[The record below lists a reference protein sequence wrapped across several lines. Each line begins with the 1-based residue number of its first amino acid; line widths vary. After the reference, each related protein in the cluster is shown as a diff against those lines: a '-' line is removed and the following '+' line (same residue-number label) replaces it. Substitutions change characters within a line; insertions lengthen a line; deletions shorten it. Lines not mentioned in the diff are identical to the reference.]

1 MLDRLKYFW
10 KTFDNGILRENPI
23 LRLMIG
29 LCPTLAVSTSLV
41 NSVGMGL
48 ATTFVLVCSNFVVSL
63 LRKFT
68 PSGVRIPIFI
78 VIVSTFVTLI
88 DYLMLA
94 YMPELHKSLGV
105 FVPLIVV
112 NCIIL
117 GRAEAFAYKNDV
129 ALSAIDGLGMGI
141 GFTLAISM
149 IGIIREI
156 LGNGT
161 ILGYSLF
168 GSSFSPAIIMILPP
182 GAFITIGFLMAALNA
197 LTRKGE
203 GANK

>member
-1 MLDRLKYFW
+1 MLDKLKYYW

-48 ATTFVLVCSNFVVSL
+48 ATTFVLVFSNFVVSL
-63 LRKFT
+63 VRKLT
-68 PSGVRIPIFI
+68 PNQIRIPIFI

-94 YMPELHKSLGV
+94 YLPELHKSLGV

-117 GRAEAFAYKNDV
+117 GRAESFAYKNDV
-129 ALSAIDGLGMGI
+129 VLSSIDGLGMGL
-141 GFTLAISM
+141 GFTLTISI
-149 IGIIREI
+149 IGAIREV

-161 ILGYSLF
+161 IFGYSLF
-168 GSSFSPAIIMILPP
+168 GASFDPAIIMILPP

-197 LTRKGE
+197 LTRKSE
-203 GANK
+203 GADK

>member
-1 MLDRLKYFW
+1 MLDRLRHYW

-29 LCPTLAVSTSLV
+29 LCPALAVSTSLA

-48 ATTFVLVCSNFVVSL
+48 ATTFVLVCSNFTVSL
-63 LRKFT
+63 LRRFV

-78 VIVSTFVTLI
+78 VVVSTFVTTA
-88 DYLMLA
+88 DYLMMA
-94 YMPELHKSLGV
+94 YFPALHKSLGV

-117 GRAEAFAYKNDV
+117 GRAESFAYKNDII
-129 ALSAIDGLGMGI
+129 LSVIDGLGMGI
-141 GFTLAISM
+141 GFILSM
-149 IGIIREI
+149 ALIGSVREI

-161 ILGYSLF
+161 ILGYGLF
-168 GSSFSPAIIMILPP
+168 GASFNPVLIMILPP